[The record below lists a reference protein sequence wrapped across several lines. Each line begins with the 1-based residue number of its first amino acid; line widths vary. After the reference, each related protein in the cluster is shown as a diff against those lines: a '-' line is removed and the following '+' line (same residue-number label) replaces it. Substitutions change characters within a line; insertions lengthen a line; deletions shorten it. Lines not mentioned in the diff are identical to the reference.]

1 MFRRAK
7 PSGRGLGNFKGEAM
21 AKKPKEKKQGCPKC
35 ESTEF
40 STDDKS
46 EKRFCTKCR
55 HVWVP
60 GLIDVA
66 TRPDLVMAQV
76 QTENFALKLEIDKLR
91 KRLKE
96 VEALLPEPAAK
107 DKTELDPIFDL

>member
-1 MFRRAK
+1 MFRRAR

-91 KRLKE
+91 KNLKAA
-96 VEALLPEPAAK
+96 EALLPKK
-107 DKTELDPIFDL
+107 DVPTKDEEIFDL